1 MARQPSPTT
10 VDQSQALALSSPPPK
25 RRALSTERSRLCRQ
39 RQKAYADTLAR
50 HVQSLRAEL
59 SSLALLRDLRREQ
72 SLESPR
78 SPAGSAARIVREY
91 CELFQHGIR
100 PAPDASSAPLLDVAV
115 VSSLSVGSKRSRS
128 EVVVTPTAGLAEATA
143 SVQREFLTSI
153 MSPDLEVFDW
163 LGRSAIGTGTLVN
176 GWEAWAAWHA
186 SLTFE
191 LQRVHVVDM
200 NSANAEEENDLLVVQ
215 TEALLRVVVNET
227 TIARLFPHAARNDAL
242 MRKLLG
248 KEIRYKM
255 KDTFYFSA
263 LERRVVKYSC
273 DMDFVGALLAVAG
286 DLETAL
292 FLITP
297 PDGDSLN
304 DLAIRTT
311 PAECANRSPLDI
323 TFLLS

>member
-1 MARQPSPTT
+1 MKPVKPRQPSPSPSPSAAGET
-10 VDQSQALALSSPPPK
+10 DRALTSPPAK

-39 RQKAYADTLAR
+39 RQKAYADDLAR
-50 HVQSLRAEL
+50 HVKSLHAEL

-72 SLESPR
+72 SLQTPR

-91 CELFQHGIR
+91 CALFQHGIR
-100 PAPDASSAPLLDVAV
+100 PAVAALPADVSIVSPLSA
-115 VSSLSVGSKRSRS
+115 GSKRSRT
-128 EVVVTPTAGLAEATA
+128 ELAAVEATA

-186 SLTFE
+186 SLSFE
-191 LQRVHVVDM
+191 LQRVRVVDT
-200 NSANAEEENDLLVVQ
+200 SADEESGLLVVQ

-227 TIARLFPHAARNDAL
+227 TLARLFPHAAREPA
-242 MRKLLG
+242 MRRRLLG
-248 KEIRYKM
+248 QEIRYEM

-263 LERRVVKYSC
+263 RERRVVKYSC
-273 DMDFVGALLAVAG
+273 DLDFVGALLPVAG

-292 FLITP
+292 FLVTP
-297 PDGDSLN
+297 PDSDSLN
-304 DLAIRTT
+304 DLAVRTT
-311 PAECANRSPLDI
+311 PADIANRSPLDI
-323 TFLLS
+323 AFLLT